1 MKKLFAI
8 FLALLAV
15 GSQAQV
21 GSSTSYLVT
30 YRYNLNAT
38 SETFCSLPDKPPVY
52 VPVRVVAATST
63 TVTGTGAFANIA
75 VGDQISGT
83 DSAAGGGEQWK
94 AVVLARASADSITVD
109 TALTLTSSTL
119 YYRTLTCGTT
129 ANSGAFEISTS
140 GRSTVQI
147 DIEQLV
153 LGTPGVSTIDSRILC
168 RTDPSAA
175 WLQVYPV
182 LVPPAVTATY
192 VSLAVVGGWGKE
204 INGTYAQCRV
214 GLKINAADDGGD
226 TGANAERVTISVRR
240 SLNQQ

>member
-1 MKKLFAI
+1 MKKLLALA
-8 FLALLAV
+8 LALLAV
-15 GSQAQV
+15 GSHAQV
-21 GSSTSYLVT
+21 GSSKSYLVT

-38 SETFCSLPDKPPVY
+38 TETFCSLPDKPPIP

-83 DSAAGGGEQWK
+83 DSPAGGGEQWK
-94 AVVLARASADSITVD
+94 AVVLARASANSITVD

-119 YYRTLTCGTT
+119 YYSTLTCGTT

-140 GRSTVQI
+140 GRTTIQI
-147 DIEQLV
+147 DIDQLV

-168 RTDPSAA
+168 RTDPSAQ
-175 WLQVYPV
+175 WMEVYPV
-182 LVPPAVTATY
+182 LAPGTVTADF
-192 VSLAVVGGWGKE
+192 VHLSVIGPWGKE
-204 INGTYAQCRV
+204 VNGTYAQCRV
-214 GLKINAADDGGD
+214 GLKIVAADDATD
-226 TGANAERVTISVRR
+226 TGAAAEWVTISVRR